1 MLRSSLVTPYVD
13 LSKVEAINQKR
24 TLAFIN
30 HWVLHTVGFLN
41 QFSAVCEE
49 RLISLNTKLRR
60 ADQSLAILEAKLN
73 SVPDLEGINAP
84 AIKSVQ
90 PSNTTESAPTTEP
103 NSLQNQEQPNILSPE
118 TGGIQTETSEP
129 NKEPNKGENDIP
141 LSPDA
146 VVSPV
151 SKDPRFAPYFKMLA
165 VGVPLPAVQMKMRSE
180 GLDPS
185 ILDDPNAPA
194 PPPDDDCT
202 QLQEDSDSSSVSSF
216 SE

>member
-1 MLRSSLVTPYVD
+1 MIRSSLVTPHVD

-73 SVPDLEGINAP
+73 SVPDLEGVNAP
-84 AIKSVQ
+84 TIESVQ
-90 PSNTTESAPTTEP
+90 PSDNTDSAATTES
-103 NSLQNQEQPNILSPE
+103 NSLHNQTLPGLLSPE
-118 TGGIQTETSEP
+118 ASEAQSEESKP
-129 NKEPNKGENDIP
+129 HCQEANKEENEGP
-141 LSPDA
+141 QSLEPVA
-146 VVSPV
+146 CPV
-151 SKDPRFAPYFKMLA
+151 SKDPRFASYFKMLA
-165 VGVPLPAVQMKMRSE
+165 VGVPLPAVQMKMRNE

-185 ILDDPNAPA
+185 ILEDPNAPA
-194 PPPDDDCT
+194 PPPSDDHT
-202 QLQEDSDSSSVSSF
+202 QDDDSDSSSVSSF